1 MHYNF
6 NDERDK
12 KIILDRSAIM
22 LNKTSPS
29 VGDVVIF
36 SDGTRR
42 RISYNWGD
50 CVQTSDHGNFY
61 LGREFTSFSGSLC
74 KTIPIGLLTKTNKKQ
89 LDKCWFFHHDQHEAH
104 NDVTVKILWKVWK
117 ANCLPPE

>member
-6 NDERDK
+6 NDVKDT
-12 KIILDRSAIM
+12 KIISERSTIM

-42 RISYNWGD
+42 RISYNWGED
-50 CVQTSDHGNFY
+50 VQTSDYGSFY
-61 LGREFTSFSGSLC
+61 LGGEFTSFSGSLC
-74 KTIPIGLLTKTNKKQ
+74 KSIPISLLTKTNKKQ
-89 LDKCWFFHHDQHEAH
+89 LGECWFFHHNYPEAH
-104 NDVTVKILWKVWK
+104 NGVTVKILWKVWK
-117 ANCLPPE
+117 ASCLPPE